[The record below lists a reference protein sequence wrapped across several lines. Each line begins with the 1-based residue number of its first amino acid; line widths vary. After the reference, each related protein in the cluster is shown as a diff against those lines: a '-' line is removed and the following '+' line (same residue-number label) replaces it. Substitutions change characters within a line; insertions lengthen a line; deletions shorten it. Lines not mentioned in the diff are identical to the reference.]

1 MFQVD
6 FPALGRLLLN
16 LALLAAIYSIAAT
29 AWAYRVPESRRSS
42 VLASAHNA
50 TLAVWGLLSLA
61 FVTLLILFLAN
72 DFSVNYVWGHSS
84 KEQPV
89 IYKISAVWG
98 GQSGSLLLWAWMLA
112 AYGLALAVWG
122 RRAKVEFAPATA
134 AIVTAVNVFFI
145 GLIAFVSNPF
155 APVQGVAQPDGI
167 GLNPLLQN
175 YWMQI
180 HPPTLYLGYVGCT
193 VPFALAAAALLH
205 RRFDEEWVG
214 IVRRWTLMP
223 WLVLT
228 LGIIMGGAWAYE
240 TLGWGGYWAWDPV
253 ENASLLPWLTATA
266 FIHSIMIQARRG
278 MLRNWNMVLVSLTFL
293 LSVFGTFLTR
303 SGVVSSVHSFAES
316 NIGGYFLGFLALAL
330 ILSFGLIIWRRD
342 YLASTVEFESPLS
355 REGAFLLNNWILV
368 GAAFAVL
375 WGTIFPAI
383 SEAVSGQTVSVGAP
397 YFNRVMVPLGLILL
411 ALTGVGPL
419 MAWRRTSPR
428 SLWRVARVP
437 MLAALLAAPVLWF
450 VSRWH
455 TGAGASFTLAVFV
468 TFAIVSEFVRG
479 ARARSSMTGESFGQG
494 FLNLLLKNKKRYGGY
509 IVHLGIVLMFVGIT
523 GSSAFKI
530 ETEPIKLKRGETMQV
545 GEYSLRFDGLGKPP
559 ELPKEKEKEI
569 AALVTVFSKGRQITP
584 KDEPM
589 HPSVD
594 FFKAIG
600 NDDPEARAG
609 QPPQT
614 ARRPA
619 IYSNVANDLYLA
631 LIEFDEEANT
641 ATIKAYLNPLVM
653 WIWISTLFFIGGT
666 ILSMLPERRRSAVAV
681 PEKMP
686 MPKTASR
693 VAAPQSMAATA
704 VSEE

>member
-1 MFQVD
+1 MFSVD
-6 FPALGRLLLN
+6 FPALGSILLY
-16 LALLAAIYSIAAT
+16 LALLTAMYSIAAT
-29 AWAYRVPESRRSS
+29 AWAYRVGETKRPN
-42 VLASAHNA
+42 VLASAHHA
-50 TLAVWGLLSLA
+50 ILAVWALITAA
-61 FVTLLILFLAN
+61 FVVLLILFLAN

-84 KEQPV
+84 KEQPL
-89 IYKISAVWG
+89 IYKISAVWA

-112 AYGLALAVWG
+112 TYGLAIAVWG

-134 AIVTAVNVFFI
+134 AIVTAVNAFFI
-145 GLIAFVSNPF
+145 GLVAIVSNPF
-155 APVQGVAQPDGI
+155 APLQGAAQADGI

-193 VPFALAAAALLH
+193 VPFAFAVAALLH
-205 RRFDEEWVG
+205 RRFDEEWVAV
-214 IVRRWTLMP
+214 IRRWTLMP

-253 ENASLLPWLTATA
+253 ENASLMPWLTATA
-266 FIHSIMIQARRG
+266 FLHSIMIQARRG

-316 NIGGYFLGFLALAL
+316 NIGAYFLGFLAVAL

-355 REGAFLLNNWILV
+355 REGAFVLNNWILL

-397 YFNRVMVPLGLILL
+397 YFNRVMVPLGLVLL
-411 ALTGVGPL
+411 ALTGIGPL
-419 MAWRRTSPR
+419 MAWRRSSPK
-428 SLWRVARVP
+428 SLLRVAKVP
-437 MLAALLAAPVLWF
+437 LLAALVAAPILW
-450 VSRWH
+450 VISRWH
-455 TGAGASFTLAVFV
+455 TGAGTSFTLAVFV
-468 TFAIVSEFVRG
+468 VFAIGSEFVRG

-494 FLNLLLKNKKRYGGY
+494 FINLLLKNKKRYGGY
-509 IVHLGIVLMFVGIT
+509 IVHLGIVIMFIGIT

-530 ETEPIKLKRGETMQV
+530 ETEPIKLKPGDTMRV
-545 GEYSLRFDGLGKPP
+545 GEYTLHFDGLVRPAQ
-559 ELPKEKEKEI
+559 LSQEKEKEVL
-569 AALVTVFSKGRQITP
+569 AAMRVMHGNQSVADL
-584 KDEPM
+584 

-609 QPPQT
+609 QPPQQ

-619 IYSNVANDLYLA
+619 IYSNAANDLYLA
-631 LIEFDEEANT
+631 LIEFDEKENT

-666 ILSMLPERRRSAVAV
+666 LLSVLPERRRSRAVV
-681 PEKMP
+681 
-686 MPKTASR
+686 TANAPLPAR
-693 VAAPQSMAATA
+693 PAAPRATSPQTVAATA
-704 VSEE
+704 VGDD